1 MSSLLKEINNSGKNA
16 KWLKSAIKEEEFVCS
31 LCGGSNWQ
39 YDDNGIIRQSNFCP
53 NCGAKMTLNHLF
65 LDIDEAIAFCKDTY
79 NDKSMSLGK
88 YKQIALWLEQSKCLF
103 ARNTAKNVLDRKWV
117 QGERG
122 KCPNCKTPVSRAE
135 DRFHCGTCGQKLLW
149 FSNVGESLA
158 KRYVDSLRE

>member
-53 NCGAKMTLNHLF
+53 NCGAEMTLNHLF
-65 LDIDEAIAFCKDTY
+65 LDIDEAIKFCQETY

-88 YKQIALWLEQSKCLF
+88 YQQIKVWLEHLKFLLD
-103 ARNTAKNVLDRKWV
+103 RDTAKEVIDNKFV

-122 KCPNCKTPVSRAE
+122 KCPKCKTPVSRAE
-135 DRFHCGTCGQKLLW
+135 DRFYCGTCGQRLLW
-149 FSNVGESLA
+149 KSNS
-158 KRYVDSLRE
+158 

>member
-53 NCGAKMTLNHLF
+53 NCGAEMTLNHLF
-65 LDIDEAIAFCKDTY
+65 LDIDEAIKFCQETY

-88 YKQIALWLEQSKCLF
+88 YQQIKVWLEHLKFLLD
-103 ARNTAKNVLDRKWV
+103 RDTAKEVIDKKFV

-122 KCPNCKTPVSRAE
+122 KCPKCETPVSRAE
-135 DRFHCGTCGQKLLW
+135 DRFYCGTCGQRLLW
-149 FSNVGESLA
+149 FETVGESLA
-158 KRYVDSLRE
+158 KRYTDSLRK

>member
-1 MSSLLKEINNSGKNA
+1 MLLDKINNSGKQA
-16 KWLKSAIKEEEFVCS
+16 KWVKSEIPNEEYVCS
-31 LCGGSNWQ
+31 LCGGANWH
-39 YDDNGIIRQSNFCP
+39 YDDGGVISQSSFCP
-53 NCGAKMTLNHLF
+53 HCGAEMTLNHLF
-65 LDIDEAIAFCKDTY
+65 LDIDEAIKFCQETY

-88 YKQIALWLEQSKCLF
+88 YQQIKVWLEHLKVLLD
-103 ARNTAKNVLDRKWV
+103 RDTAKEVIDKKFV

-122 KCPNCKTPVSRAE
+122 KCPKCKTPVSRAE